1 MSKITRISI
10 CLLATLFAVGMAN
23 PAFATN
29 IALTGHDDDL
39 HCSGISPTTSQPC
52 IQLAAMLAFARSGAP
67 TPSLPV
73 LAFDHGTELTGSL
86 TSLGI
91 AFTRVDPDVG
101 VPAASLFNVATF
113 SAIVVASDATCGG
126 CDNTTVSI
134 ANLTAAAAAIAAFG
148 NAGGGI
154 VGLAGA
160 SNASTY
166 YGFLPASASGFGSP
180 PSTGYVQTAFGAS
193 IGIPAVNGDPTHNF
207 FFEPGTGGVAA
218 AYGVVERLGSSTTG
232 TAETIACAGCLI
244 SGGGIIGPGPGA
256 VPEPSSVL
264 LLGTGLIAI
273 ACAVRRRLPR

>member
-1 MSKITRISI
+1 MSRITRTSI
-10 CLLATLFAVGMAN
+10 CLLATLFAVGMAT

-29 IALTGHDDDL
+29 IALTGHDDDF
-39 HCSGISPTTSQPC
+39 HCTFGSPAACT
-52 IQLAAMLAFARSGAP
+52 QLAAMLAFARSGAP

-113 SAIVVASDATCGG
+113 SAVVVASDGTCGG